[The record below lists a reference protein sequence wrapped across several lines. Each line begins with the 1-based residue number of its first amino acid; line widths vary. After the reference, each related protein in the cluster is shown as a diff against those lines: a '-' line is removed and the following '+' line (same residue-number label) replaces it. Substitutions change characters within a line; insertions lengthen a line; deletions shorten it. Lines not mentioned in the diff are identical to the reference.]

1 MEPNTATESPGPKAG
16 KREWIG
22 LAVLALPTLL
32 LSLDISVLNLALPH
46 LSADLGA
53 TATEQLWIMDI
64 YGFMIAGFLIT
75 WGALGDLIGR
85 RKLLLIGATVFG
97 ASSVLAAFST
107 SPEMLIAARALLGI
121 SGATL
126 MPSLLALISNMFRDP
141 KQQGMAI
148 GAWMSCFM
156 GGMAIGP
163 VVGGAMLQN
172 WWWGSVFLLGVPVMA
187 LLLVLGPVLL
197 PEHKGDGG
205 GKLDLVSVA
214 LSLLTLLPFVYGVKH
229 LAIDGVTA
237 LSVGGVLVGLVFGA
251 LFAARQRKLEHPLL
265 DLRLF
270 ANRTLS
276 SALGVALIS
285 SATMGGITLLVSVY
299 LQQVAGLD
307 PFIAGLWLVPAFA
320 LAVLGNMVAPAAAA
334 KYKPAHV
341 IAVGLL
347 VTALGLVLLTFTD
360 SVGSVALVV
369 VGYAIAFAGT
379 SPMGVLSTQ
388 LVVGSAPPEKAGAA
402 SALSETNGEFGI
414 SFGIAVLGTIGA
426 AAYQSAVVVPR
437 DLPPADAEAVN
448 DSLPAA
454 ADVASRLPGD
464 LADQVLGAARA
475 AFTDGLHVVGWIAGG
490 AMVLLAALVVAVL
503 RHVPAP
509 SAEGGQDEPV
519 DRDTTAQ
526 DATDRDTTG
535 RDAARQ
541 VSEEQHTGRR

>member
-1 MEPNTATESPGPKAG
+1 MEPNTATEVPGPKAG
-16 KREWIG
+16 KKEWVG

-53 TATEQLWIMDI
+53 SATEQLWIMDI

-85 RKLLLIGATVFG
+85 RKLLMIGGGVFG
-97 ASSVLAAFST
+97 AASVLAAFSV
-107 SPEMLIAARALLGI
+107 SAEMLIVARALLGV

-163 VVGGAMLQN
+163 VVGGAMLEA

-197 PEHKGDGG
+197 PEYKGDGG
-205 GKLDLVSVA
+205 GKLDLVSVT
-214 LSLLTLLPFVYGVKH
+214 LSLLALLPLVYGAKT
-229 LAIDGVTA
+229 LAIDGFTVA
-237 LSVGGVLVGLVFGA
+237 PIAGVVAGLVFGA
-251 LFAARQRKLEHPLL
+251 LFVIRQRKLEHPLL
-265 DLRLF
+265 DVRLF
-270 ANRTLS
+270 ANRTMT

-285 SATMGGITLLVSVY
+285 SATMGGITLLVSIY
-299 LQQVAGLD
+299 LQQVAGLS
-307 PFIAGLWLVPAFA
+307 PFIAGVWLVPAFA
-320 LAVLGNMVAPAAAA
+320 LAIAGNVLAPAVAA
-334 KYKPAHV
+334 KRKPAGV

-347 VTALGLVLLTFTD
+347 VTVAGLVLLTFTD
-360 SVGSVALVV
+360 AAGSVALVV

-414 SFGIAVLGTIGA
+414 SFGIAVLGTVGA
-426 AAYQSAVVVPR
+426 AAYQASVTVPA
-437 DLPPADAEAVN
+437 DVPPAETEAVR

-454 ADVASRLPGD
+454 VDATARLPED
-464 LADQVLGAARA
+464 LGGEVLAAART
-475 AFTDGLHVVGWIAGG
+475 AFTEGLHTVGWIAAG
-490 AMVLLAALVVAVL
+490 AMVLLAALVVVVL

-509 SAEGGQDEPV
+509 SAQAAEEPAAADSSDESSVGG
-519 DRDTTAQ
+519 RHN
-526 DATDRDTTG
+526 
-535 RDAARQ
+535 
-541 VSEEQHTGRR
+541 S